1 MVGMLEI
8 LGYAIVAG
16 TAAQVALGL
25 FGTWR
30 RGHLERRS
38 FAAEARL
45 FERQVELSLRR
56 AEAERDLTVN
66 SWSGY
71 RKLKVVRKIREAEDV
86 HSFELA
92 AHNGRPLPQ
101 YLPGQFLTFQV
112 RIPGQVKPLV
122 RCYSL
127 SDAPADV
134 SPDGGCYRISVKKV
148 APPEGTDCDPGIVSS
163 YMNDIVREGD
173 ILDVRAPSGGFTCDP
188 ASDQP
193 IVLIAGGIGITPLLS
208 MLNSVC
214 RGQTEREVWLFYGV
228 RNRNQHAFAGHI
240 AELRQLYPTLHVV
253 ICYSR
258 PTGEC
263 VLSRDYDRPG
273 RVDLAL
279 LKECL
284 PSSNFAFYLCG
295 PAAMM
300 ENLAEDLREWGV
312 PAGDVRVEAF
322 GAATVRSQPHE
333 ASDPV
338 VQPGVEIHFDRS
350 GKTLS
355 WDGSAGSIL
364 ALAES
369 HGVALESGCRA
380 GHCGTC
386 VVAIKAGE
394 VDYVAEP
401 ATVAEPGTCLACM
414 AVPRGRLVL
423 DA

>member
-1 MVGMLEI
+1 MTGMLEI
-8 LGYAIVAG
+8 LGYAIVTG
-16 TAAQVALGL
+16 TAAQVALSL

-30 RGHLERRS
+30 RGLLERRN

-66 SWSGY
+66 SWSGF
-71 RKLKVVRKIREAEDV
+71 RKLTVVRKVREAEDV
-86 HSFELA
+86 HSFELV

-101 YLPGQFLTFQV
+101 FLPGQFLTFQA
-112 RIPGQVKPLV
+112 RIPGQAKPLV

-127 SDAPADV
+127 SDAPG
-134 SPDGGCYRISVKKV
+134 DGGRYRISVKKV
-148 APPEGTDCDPGIVSS
+148 PPPEGTDCDPGIVSS
-163 YMNDIVREGD
+163 YLNDVVREGD

-214 RGQTEREVWLFYGV
+214 SGLTEREVWLFYGV
-228 RNRNQHAFAGHI
+228 RNRNQHAFAEHI
-240 AELRQLYPTLHVV
+240 AGLRQLFPTLHVV
-253 ICYSR
+253 TCYSR

-273 RVDLAL
+273 RIDLAL
-279 LKECL
+279 LKEHL
-284 PSSNFAFYLCG
+284 PSTNFAFYLCG
-295 PAAMM
+295 PAPMM
-300 ENLAEDLREWGV
+300 ENLGDDLREWGV
-312 PAGDVRVEAF
+312 PPGDIRVEAF
-322 GAATVRSQPHE
+322 GAATVRSQPAE
-333 ASDPV
+333 GRDRAT
-338 VQPGVEIHFDRS
+338 QPGAEIRFDRS
-350 GKTLS
+350 GRTLS
-355 WDGSAGSIL
+355 WDGSAVSIL

-369 HGVALESGCRA
+369 NGVALESGCRA

-386 VVAIKAGE
+386 VVAIKSGA

-401 ATVAEPGTCLACM
+401 AVAAEPGTCLACM
-414 AVPRGRLVL
+414 AVPRGKLVL